1 MAKVIRYHEVG
12 GPEVLRQEEIEVGQ
26 PGPGQVRLKQG
37 AVALNFADTYFRS
50 GLYPA
55 PLPAGVGSE
64 ACGTITAVGD
74 GVTDFKVGDRVTYTG
89 ALNTIGAYATERL
102 ISAAPLI
109 RLPDNISFE
118 TAAAITMR
126 GLTAAYLMRAT
137 RALMRNLPGTR
148 SLIPCRPKPTGQFF
162 SNKTGLNLQRSS
174 LQYSRAQGFLK
185 SSNCCKFS

>member
-118 TAAAITMR
+118 TASGTSI
-126 GLTAAYLMRAT
+126 RAT
-137 RALMRNLPGTR
+137 PSCCMLQPVVWVCWCR
-148 SLIPCRPKPTGQFF
+148 SGQ
-162 SNKTGLNLQRSS
+162 SWK
-174 LQYSRAQGFLK
+174 A
-185 SSNCCKFS
+185 